1 MNWQRK
7 PEPAAEALD
16 EASARR
22 LAMNLLARREHSR
35 QELSAK
41 LGRRNIEPR
50 TLESVIDRLA
60 AEGLQSDGRFAE
72 SYSHSRMQ
80 RGQGPVRIRM
90 ELGQRGV
97 SAALIE
103 TAITALAVN
112 WRDLA
117 SDVRRRKFGSG
128 APGSYKDKARQSR
141 FLQHRGFSH
150 EQIRAATAMADDPQD
165 D

>member
-1 MNWQRK
+1 
-7 PEPAAEALD
+7 
-16 EASARR
+16 
-22 LAMNLLARREHSR
+22 MNLLARREHSR

-50 TLESVIDRLA
+50 TLESVIDRLS

-72 SYSHSRMQ
+72 RYSHSRMQ

-103 TAITALAVN
+103 TAIAALAVN

-117 SDVRRRKFGSG
+117 GDVRRRKFGSG